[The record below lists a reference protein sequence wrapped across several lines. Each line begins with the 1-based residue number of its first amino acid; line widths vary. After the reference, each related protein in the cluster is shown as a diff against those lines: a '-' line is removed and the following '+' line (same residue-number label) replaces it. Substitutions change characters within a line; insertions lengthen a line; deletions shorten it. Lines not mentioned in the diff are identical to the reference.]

1 MRLSTDRQPDG
12 SAQPHSNKT
21 FSRCFQYISENFLK
35 INIINEVSVACSVN
49 GVYVSHLFKRYTKEK
64 PYRMLSRLKVTNAAN
79 LILRVNLSVN
89 QVGAQVGF
97 DDPYHFR
104 EFSNE

>member
-21 FSRCFQYISENFLK
+21 FSRCFQCIFENFLK
-35 INIINEVSVACSVN
+35 INTINEVSAECSVN
-49 GVYVSHLFKRYTKEK
+49 GVYVSLLFKRYIKET
-64 PYRMLSRLKVTNAAN
+64 PYKMLSRLKVTYAAS
-79 LILRVNLSVN
+79 LILRVNLSVK

-97 DDPYHFR
+97 DDPYHFS

>member
-1 MRLSTDRQPDG
+1 MRLSTDRQPVG
-12 SAQPHSNKT
+12 SVQPPSNET
-21 FSRCFQYISENFLK
+21 FNRCFQYITGNFLK
-35 INIINEVSVACSVN
+35 INTINEVSAACSVN
-49 GVYVSHLFKRYTKEK
+49 GVYVSRLFKRYTKQK
-64 PYRMLSRLKVTNAAN
+64 PYQMLSRLKVTYAAN

>member
-21 FSRCFQYISENFLK
+21 FSRCFQYIFENFLK
-35 INIINEVSVACSVN
+35 INTINEVSVACSVN
-49 GVYVSHLFKRYTKEK
+49 GVYVSRLFKRYTKEK
-64 PYRMLSRLKVTNAAN
+64 PYQMLSRLKVTNAAN